1 MLFLYKKL
9 DKQINEFNHLFHY
22 IAMNSD
28 YKNLQYKYTL
38 LKSLEGNDISIIRIV
53 SQKDKVIK
61 TYKINC

>member
-1 MLFLYKKL
+1 MYKKL
-9 DKQINEFNHLFHY
+9 DKQINEFNHLCDD

-38 LKSLEGNDISIIRIV
+38 LKSLEGNEISIIRIV

>member
-1 MLFLYKKL
+1 MYKKL
-9 DKQINEFNHLFHY
+9 DKQINEFNNLCHY

-38 LKSLEGNDISIIRIV
+38 LKSLEGNEISIIRIV

>member
-1 MLFLYKKL
+1 MLL
-9 DKQINEFNHLFHY
+9 DKQINEFNHLCHY
-22 IAMNSD
+22 IAMSND

-38 LKSLEGNDISIIRIV
+38 LKSLEGNEISIIRIV

>member
-1 MLFLYKKL
+1 
-9 DKQINEFNHLFHY
+9 
-22 IAMNSD
+22 MNSD